1 MEIFCVILGWLLAQA
16 TTYINDVK
24 KSQKRKSAMLK
35 MLFNE
40 FNDGVLQTKDMLMKS
55 FQTKQN
61 FITNGTILMQ
71 SYFQLTLIL
80 ISSSITFQQ
89 PTKPEIAC
97 RTHHHIGSSH
107 YGSFLYSN

>member
-1 MEIFCVILGWLLAQA
+1 MEIFCVILGWFLAQA
-16 TTYINDVK
+16 TTY
-24 KSQKRKSAMLK
+24 
-35 MLFNE
+35 
-40 FNDGVLQTKDMLMKS
+40 
-55 FQTKQN
+55 
-61 FITNGTILMQ
+61 LMQ

-97 RTHHHIGSSH
+97 RNHHHIGSSH